1 MKYIVVYTFLALF
14 IVACSNNINKD
25 VYYLNEVV
33 KHRAIP
39 LIGGD
44 TIKVTGENYKASTQH
59 VYNDSVLIVRNSRR
73 IGTGE
78 GFLELR
84 KLSDNT
90 LIKELF
96 PKGNGPGEFLSFQL
110 QYMNGETICVMDAV
124 KRVRVFIN
132 VDSLINSKE
141 YKIKQYKT
149 EIENNLFGPW
159 MINGKLFYQNSYVYQ
174 NPSIGID
181 VNGKRFISHEEVG
194 TYLSYKHEYAY
205 NTFNVSQGA
214 VITNSSDRILFF
226 PSQQTFYEVYDSNL
240 NLLKRVEGFDDLDSQ
255 KFLFEGD
262 ENNLTIV
269 FNRTYPSAYESVCC
283 SKKFVYALYEGVITD
298 ATSDEQTSSV
308 YIFKFDWDGNL
319 VQSYFLDSYVRT
331 ISVSNDDSVLYANVF
346 DDDGMS
352 FVVKYNLE
360 M

>member
-59 VYNDSVLIVRNSRR
+59 VYDDSVLIVRNSRR

-110 QYMNGETICVMDAV
+110 QYMNGETVAFPFFGQPII
-124 KRVRVFIN
+124 R
-132 VDSLINSKE
+132 LI
-141 YKIKQYKT
+141 
-149 EIENNLFGPW
+149 G
-159 MINGKLFYQNSYVYQ
+159 
-174 NPSIGID
+174 
-181 VNGKRFISHEEVG
+181 
-194 TYLSYKHEYAY
+194 
-205 NTFNVSQGA
+205 
-214 VITNSSDRILFF
+214 
-226 PSQQTFYEVYDSNL
+226 
-240 NLLKRVEGFDDLDSQ
+240 
-255 KFLFEGD
+255 
-262 ENNLTIV
+262 
-269 FNRTYPSAYESVCC
+269 
-283 SKKFVYALYEGVITD
+283 
-298 ATSDEQTSSV
+298 
-308 YIFKFDWDGNL
+308 
-319 VQSYFLDSYVRT
+319 
-331 ISVSNDDSVLYANVF
+331 
-346 DDDGMS
+346 
-352 FVVKYNLE
+352 
-360 M
+360 